1 MAAVSAAP
9 PFLDGLNLG
18 GYKRSI
24 VAGTYS
30 FGAYAAAGGSNVT
43 ISDTFGIGLTRV
55 RLLLDAPA
63 GADSTWTTTGNY
75 TLTGTG
81 SPTVSSVKVAP
92 DNTWIDLVVATMT
105 AGQSYTVAWS
115 GLTGITNGSDGLTA
129 AALANGGISAASGCA
144 NNTFTGNV
152 LPSGATLD
160 FYDSLGNVA
169 SGNVAL
175 AVVIR

>member
-1 MAAVSAAP
+1 MAAVASYSPLAW
-9 PFLDGLNLG
+9 
-18 GYKRSI
+18 
-24 VAGTYS
+24 TYTPEGRQIYPS
-30 FGAYAAAGGSNVT
+30 VSLTEYEASGGSNVT
-43 ISDTFGIGLTRV
+43 ISDTLGIGLTRV

-92 DNTWIDLVVATMT
+92 DNTYIDLIVATMT
-105 AGQSYTVAWS
+105 AGQSYTVAWT
-115 GLTGITNGSDGLTA
+115 GLTGITAGSDTLTA
-129 AALANGGISAASGCA
+129 AALVNGGISAASGCA

-152 LPSGATLD
+152 LPAGAVID

-175 AVVIR
+175 AVVTR